1 VDLFSGSLYNT
12 MKCEKHAL
20 PLAAVFD
27 KKELD

>member
-20 PLAAVFD
+20 PLAAVID
-27 KKELD
+27 KKFD